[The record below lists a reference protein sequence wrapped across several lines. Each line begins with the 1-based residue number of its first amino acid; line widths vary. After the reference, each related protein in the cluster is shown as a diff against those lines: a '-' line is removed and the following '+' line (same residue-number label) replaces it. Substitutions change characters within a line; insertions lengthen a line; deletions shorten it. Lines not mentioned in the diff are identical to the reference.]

1 MKQDFNKNNDSIEQ
15 FLHKEADKYRMYPSD
30 KVWDNIRIEL
40 HGKPKWPAL
49 LFTFISI
56 TVALTVITIIN
67 YPPQKFIAKNNNVN
81 SKQIN
86 YLDTSQQ
93 KKQLAAQ
100 PSLVVKASLP
110 KVSSLPF
117 IADVYQAAN
126 AINNSEN
133 IITDL
138 SSANSNILNSEKSN
152 SIKQTN
158 IVEDKTGEFNSMS
171 FKKAKRE
178 INEQPITALVNDF
191 NITNERQDTS
201 NSSAAPKNFLIE
213 NIAIKSNQ
221 TDAYL
226 NQLKK
231 SNSVAKNNSTSKWKV
246 QFYLTPSNSYRT
258 LEDDKARLSYTNN
271 QADRQALGTNVNDI
285 VKHKPAVGGEFGVSF
300 LYGLTKNI
308 YIKSGLQFNVRQYGV
323 DAYRNNGSASFA
335 YVQNNR
341 LNTITLQAAYSTKQG
356 NSEIKLENQLYQISA
371 PIGLQWDVVD
381 GERWGLSAA
390 ATIQPTYTI
399 NKSVYVVSTD
409 YKFYADGTT
418 FFRRWNI
425 NSSTEL
431 CLTLK
436 SKNIK
441 WFMGPQIRYQQLP
454 TYNDIYPIKEYRV
467 DYGIKFGFTKIL

>member
-1 MKQDFNKNNDSIEQ
+1 MKQSFNTNNDSIEQ
-15 FLHKEADKYRMYPSD
+15 LLQKEADKYRMYPSD
-30 KVWDNIRIEL
+30 KVWDNIRVEL

-67 YPPQKFIAKNNNVN
+67 YPPQKFIANNNVN
-81 SKQIN
+81 AKQISH
-86 YLDTSQQ
+86 LDISKNT
-93 KKQLAAQ
+93 KQLVAQ
-100 PSLVVKASLP
+100 PT

-117 IADVYQAAN
+117 ISDVYQATR

-133 IITDL
+133 IILDL
-138 SSANSNILNSEKSN
+138 SSANSDILNSETAN
-152 SIKQTN
+152 NTN
-158 IVEDKTGEFNSMS
+158 QQNILEDKASELNSMS
-171 FKKAKRE
+171 FRKAKRE
-178 INEQPITALVNDF
+178 INEQPITALGNNFD
-191 NITNERQDTS
+191 ITNESQDSSNFSTTS
-201 NSSAAPKNFLIE
+201 SNNILVE

-226 NQLKK
+226 NQFKK
-231 SNSVAKNNSTSKWKV
+231 SNTVAKNNSTSKWKV

-258 LEDDKARLSYTNN
+258 LEDDKARLSYTSN

-300 LYGLTKNI
+300 LYGLTKNF
-308 YIKSGLQFNVRQYGV
+308 YIKSGLQFNVRQYGI
-323 DAYRNNGSASFA
+323 DAYRTNGSAAFA
-335 YVQNNR
+335 FVQNNQ
-341 LNTITLQAAYSTKQG
+341 LNTITFQSTYSTKQG

-409 YKFYADGTT
+409 YKFYADGTP

-436 SKNIK
+436 SKKIK

-454 TYNDIYPIKEYRV
+454 TYNDIYPIKEYRI
-467 DYGIKFGFTKIL
+467 DYGIKFGFTKNL

>member
-1 MKQDFNKNNDSIEQ
+1 
-15 FLHKEADKYRMYPSD
+15 
-30 KVWDNIRIEL
+30 
-40 HGKPKWPAL
+40 
-49 LFTFISI
+49 
-56 TVALTVITIIN
+56 
-67 YPPQKFIAKNNNVN
+67 
-81 SKQIN
+81 
-86 YLDTSQQ
+86 
-93 KKQLAAQ
+93 
-100 PSLVVKASLP
+100 
-110 KVSSLPF
+110 
-117 IADVYQAAN
+117 
-126 AINNSEN
+126 
-133 IITDL
+133 
-138 SSANSNILNSEKSN
+138 
-152 SIKQTN
+152 
-158 IVEDKTGEFNSMS
+158 
-171 FKKAKRE
+171 
-178 INEQPITALVNDF
+178 
-191 NITNERQDTS
+191 
-201 NSSAAPKNFLIE
+201 
-213 NIAIKSNQ
+213 
-221 TDAYL
+221 
-226 NQLKK
+226 
-231 SNSVAKNNSTSKWKV
+231 
-246 QFYLTPSNSYRT
+246 
-258 LEDDKARLSYTNN
+258 
-271 QADRQALGTNVNDI
+271 
-285 VKHKPAVGGEFGVSF
+285 VSF

-335 YVQNNR
+335 YVQSNR